1 MKEKIYGVCLTKVF
15 REESYGQPEI
25 TLCKTREIA
34 HREFIDIVSNR
45 LDDWLPDEYE
55 DEDRTFKDF
64 MTVEQKVQSLKDEG
78 YNISFGMDEYN
89 EFLEFATSDESST
102 SVRILETE
110 MITE

>member
-55 DEDRTFKDF
+55 DEDGTSKDF
-64 MTVEQKVQSLKDEG
+64 MTIEQKVQSLKDEG
-78 YNISFGMDEYN
+78 YDISFGMDEGN

-102 SVRILETE
+102 SVRIFETE

>member
-1 MKEKIYGVCLTKVF
+1 MKEKVYGICLTKVF

-25 TLCKTREIA
+25 SLCKTREIV

-45 LDDWLPDEYE
+45 LDDWFPDEYE
-55 DEDRTFKDF
+55 NEDGISKDF
-64 MTVEQKVQSLKDEG
+64 MTVEQKVFCLKEEG
-78 YNISFGMDEYN
+78 YDISFSMNEGD

-102 SVRILETE
+102 SVRIFETE

>member
-1 MKEKIYGVCLTKVF
+1 MKEKIYGICLTKVF

-25 TLCKTREIA
+25 TLCKTRDIA

-45 LDDWLPDEYE
+45 LADYLPDEYE
-55 DEDRTFKDF
+55 DEDGISKDF

-78 YNISFGMDEYN
+78 YNISFGMDEGN
-89 EFLEFATSDESST
+89 EFLEFATSDESSI
-102 SVRILETE
+102 SVRIFETE

>member
-1 MKEKIYGVCLTKVF
+1 MKEKVYAVCLTKVF
-15 REESYGQPEI
+15 REESYGQPEV

-45 LDDWLPDEYE
+45 LADYLPDEYE
-55 DEDRTFKDF
+55 NEDGTYIDD
-64 MTVEQKVQSLKDEG
+64 MTVEERVQSLKEEG
-78 YNISFGMDEYN
+78 YDISFSMDEYN

>member
-1 MKEKIYGVCLTKVF
+1 MKEKVYGICLTKVF

-55 DEDRTFKDF
+55 NEDGISKDF
-64 MTVEQKVQSLKDEG
+64 MTVEQKVFCLKEEG
-78 YNISFGMDEYN
+78 YDLSYIHYTGVAPWYAK
-89 EFLEFATSDESST
+89 LGYRT
-102 SVRILETE
+102 ILKWDRHG
-110 MITE
+110 IL

>member
-1 MKEKIYGVCLTKVF
+1 MKEKIYGICLTKVF
-15 REESYGQPEI
+15 RGESYGQPEV

-45 LDDWLPDEYE
+45 LADYLPDEYE
-55 DEDRTFKDF
+55 NEDGTYIDD
-64 MTVEQKVQSLKDEG
+64 MTVEERVQSLKEEG
-78 YNISFGMDEYN
+78 YDISFSMDEYN

>member
-1 MKEKIYGVCLTKVF
+1 MVEKIYGVCLTKVF

-25 TLCKTREIA
+25 SLCKTREIV

-45 LDDWLPDEYE
+45 LADYLPDEYE
-55 DEDRTFKDF
+55 NEYGTYIDD
-64 MTVEQKVQSLKDEG
+64 MTVEERVQSLKEEEYD
-78 YNISFGMDEYN
+78 ISFSMDEYN

>member
-1 MKEKIYGVCLTKVF
+1 MKEKIYGICLTKVF

-25 TLCKTREIA
+25 TLCKTRDIA

-55 DEDRTFKDF
+55 DEDGISKDF

-78 YNISFGMDEYN
+78 YNISFGMDEGN
-89 EFLEFATSDESST
+89 EFLEFATSDESSI
-102 SVRILETE
+102 SVRIFETE